1 MTFSVDRDF
10 TQALDRFSA
19 LLEPIEPIAVGDV
32 ATRREIGERVL
43 REVLRTQPMPSDVL
57 IEDFLVKA
65 ADGSSMLLRWY
76 CKEGSTP
83 GSAVLYLHG
92 GGLIF
97 NDVGIYDQTVANY
110 VSKSGIPFLSVDYRK
125 APEHPF
131 PTPIEDCYSALS
143 WLHKNAKQLN
153 VDPSRLAVM
162 GDSAGGGL
170 SAALTILTRERKGP
184 SLARQIL
191 IYPMLDDRNII
202 EDPNLA
208 PLVLWTNDDNLTA
221 WRAYLGDAAGTN
233 NVSPVAAPAHLKNA
247 EGLPPAYIEVGELDI
262 FRNEDIQYARLLTND
277 GVSTEFHLRPGVI
290 HAWEVFAPEIPI
302 SVRAMNDRI
311 RVIQSF

>member
-1 MTFSVDRDF
+1 
-10 TQALDRFSA
+10 
-19 LLEPIEPIAVGDV
+19 
-32 ATRREIGERVL
+32 
-43 REVLRTQPMPSDVL
+43 
-57 IEDFLVKA
+57 
-65 ADGSSMLLRWY
+65 
-76 CKEGSTP
+76 
-83 GSAVLYLHG
+83 
-92 GGLIF
+92 
-97 NDVGIYDQTVANY
+97 
-110 VSKSGIPFLSVDYRK
+110 
-125 APEHPF
+125 
-131 PTPIEDCYSALS
+131 
-143 WLHKNAKQLN
+143 
-153 VDPSRLAVM
+153 
-162 GDSAGGGL
+162 
-170 SAALTILTRERKGP
+170 
-184 SLARQIL
+184 
-191 IYPMLDDRNII
+191 MLDDRNII